1 MGAERLNTEIKR
13 LIREYLENEKL
24 SDLVYGTYTGSGLKI
39 DNKPVEISL
48 DMVNIPMHLQT
59 IEGTLS
65 FTVTKD
71 DLNSD
76 GERILEA
83 DPEIESITIKK
94 LPVTL
99 QTGLS
104 PGEKVAV
111 VQQRGSQRYSII
123 DRV

>member
-24 SDLVYGTYTGSGLKI
+24 SDLVYGTFTGAGLKI
-39 DNKPVEISL
+39 DNKPVEIPL
-48 DMVNIPMHLQT
+48 DMVNIPRHLQT
-59 IEGTLS
+59 IEGMLS

-71 DLNSD
+71 DLNAD
-76 GERILEA
+76 GEHVLEA

-94 LPVTL
+94 LSVTL

-104 PGEKVAV
+104 PGDKVSV